1 MKKEPRNSRSK
12 YKIKLHSGSDEDRT
26 EKCRN
31 KFLKW
36 LTSLKERTFMMT
48 SASVYYRVVKKK
60 KHMWETLKST
70 EETEKEVM
78 SGRNVT
84 GGKMREWNQQNWQL
98 FLRKR

>member
-60 KHMWETLKST
+60 STCEKLLK
-70 EETEKEVM
+70 V
-78 SGRNVT
+78 
-84 GGKMREWNQQNWQL
+84 Q
-98 FLRKR
+98 RKQRKK